1 MFGANAL
8 REKFVTSTENDIMKT
23 IDRMRMAQGTS
34 DEDNTLEIE
43 RLRAQNAILMQSIAT
58 ANAAMTSAPSWH
70 EMHRSAQQ
78 ALQAAMNA
86 LEALEA
92 VEQQQE

>member
-23 IDRMRMAQGTS
+23 IDRMRMAQGAS
-34 DEDNTLEIE
+34 DEDSALEIE

-58 ANAAMTSAPSWH
+58 ANAAMTSAQRWH

-78 ALQAAMNA
+78 AVEAAVNG

-92 VEQQQE
+92 GEQQ